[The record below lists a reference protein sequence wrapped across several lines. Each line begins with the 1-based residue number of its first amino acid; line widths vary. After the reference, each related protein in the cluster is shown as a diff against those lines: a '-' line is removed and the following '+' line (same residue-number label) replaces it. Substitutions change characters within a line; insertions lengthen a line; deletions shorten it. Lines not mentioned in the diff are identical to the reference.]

1 MADDGP
7 RTPQELSAD
16 ERQRLHHAHQRLR
29 NASSALEALVA
40 TEPIK
45 GRWPAAPAPFEALQV
60 ARDDV
65 RKAYQALER
74 SHVELL
80 GWDPEPVS

>member
-7 RTPQELSAD
+7 RPPEELSAD
-16 ERQRLHHAHQRLR
+16 ERQQLHHAHQRLR

-45 GRWPAAPAPFEALQV
+45 GRWPAAPAPFDALQV
-60 ARDDV
+60 ARQDV
-65 RKAYQALER
+65 RKAYEGLER
-74 SHVELL
+74 CHVELL
-80 GWDPEPVS
+80 RWEPQT